1 MHIDYRLLYQTE
13 YSSPAGWWRDKS
25 RGVEPPIGI
34 PGSVLRQP
42 SDLFKNAYDADFV
55 RNVSDSFAFS
65 ALIS

>member
-13 YSSPAGWWRDKS
+13 YSSLAGWWRDKS

-34 PGSVLRQP
+34 LGSVLCQP
-42 SDLFKNAYDADFV
+42 SYLFKYAYGADFL